1 MRLVYR
7 SAMTLD
13 DLLAREGIR
22 DLVARYNSYS
32 DTGRFEPLWELFAE
46 DAVMETGD
54 AGTELTVYPGR
65 EGIKRIFLGAKERVN
80 EQLDRPQS
88 TYIRH
93 FTATHQ
99 IDLVDADN
107 ATGRCYFA
115 VIIDNGLDHWGR
127 YVDRYVRIDDS
138 WKFAHRRVTI
148 DGRNPDSW
156 FAK

>member
-1 MRLVYR
+1 MRRLLV
-7 SAMTLD
+7 
-13 DLLAREGIR
+13 LLVLALALGGCG
-22 DLVARYNSYS
+22 LGSGGS
-32 DTGRFEPLWELFAE
+32 SSGP
-46 DAVMETGD
+46 
-54 AGTELTVYPGR
+54 GTELTVYPGR
-65 EGIKRIFLGAKERVN
+65 DGIKRIFLGAKDRVN

-127 YVDRYVRIDDS
+127 YVDHYVRIDDS

-148 DGRNPDSW
+148 DGRNADSW
-156 FAK
+156 FAKS